1 MRRTTRYPGPR
12 AWVAALALLGLA
24 GPAAAPAEQGPPVA
38 EGDRVRVWTGPV
50 VPPYLPP
57 GTPLVGRLV
66 GLGPD
71 TLQLR
76 GSDNVQPV
84 PRSAI
89 ARIER
94 SIGHPH
100 GLRNGFLAF
109 AGTALVGT
117 MLAAN
122 QNCPA
127 AGDFSAG
134 KGGVCF
140 IMSEILLVAPVSVLT
155 GILVGL
161 AAPERFEPAAL
172 PPPPPR

>member
-1 MRRTTRYPGPR
+1 M
-12 AWVAALALLGLA
+12 
-24 GPAAAPAEQGPPVA
+24 
-38 EGDRVRVWTGPV
+38 RVWTGPV

-57 GTPLVGRLV
+57 GAPLVGRLV

-89 ARIER
+89 ARVER

-100 GLRNGFLAF
+100 GWRNGFLAF

-117 MLAAN
+117 AIAAN
-122 QNCPA
+122 VNCEA
-127 AGDFSAG
+127 TGDFSGG

-140 IMSEILLVAPVSVLT
+140 VVGEILLVAPVSVLT

-161 AAPERFEPAAL
+161 AAPEHFEPAAL
-172 PPPPPR
+172 PLPPPR